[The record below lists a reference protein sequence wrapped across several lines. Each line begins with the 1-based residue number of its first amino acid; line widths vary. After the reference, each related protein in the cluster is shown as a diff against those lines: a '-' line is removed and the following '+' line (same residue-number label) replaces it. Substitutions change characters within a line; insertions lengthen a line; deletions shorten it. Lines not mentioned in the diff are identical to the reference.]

1 MKLLLNFM
9 FRLFIQVQRNTIDF
23 FTLILYPANL
33 NSLFILK
40 AFSVIPWDFSK
51 CKIMSSQDRDR
62 FTYCFPVECL

>member
-40 AFSVIPWDFSK
+40 AF
-51 CKIMSSQDRDR
+51 
-62 FTYCFPVECL
+62 